1 MESDPFSEES
11 SMTIEEIEKSIASYG
26 EDVFRFCCY
35 LTGNRSSAQDLYQD
49 TFLKAMEI
57 TRPVEPD
64 MTGKFLAGVAANLW
78 KNQWRKEKRRQKY
91 IIHSNCTENG
101 TAGEDLPGETDLLQ
115 DYVKQETEQLVQ
127 RVVNALPE
135 KYRVVVLLHYS
146 MDLTTQEIAD
156 QLKISRGTVTSRLL
170 RAGKKIKQELEA
182 NGYER

>member
-1 MESDPFSEES
+1 
-11 SMTIEEIEKSIASYG
+11 MTIEEIEQSITSYG

-35 LTGNRSSAQDLYQD
+35 LTGNRSSAEDLYQD

-64 MTGKFLAGVAANLW
+64 MAGKFLAGVAANLW

-91 IIHSNCTENG
+91 VMQNIGPENG
-101 TAGEDLPGETDLLQ
+101 TLGEEIPGKTDLLQ
-115 DYVKQETEQLVQ
+115 DYVKQETGKLVQ
-127 RVVNALPE
+127 RVVNELPE

-170 RAGKKIKQELEA
+170 RARKKIKQELEA

>member
-1 MESDPFSEES
+1 
-11 SMTIEEIEKSIASYG
+11 MTIEEIEQSITSYG

-35 LTGNRSSAQDLYQD
+35 LTGNRSSAEDLYQD

-64 MTGKFLAGVAANLW
+64 MAGKILAANLW

-91 IIHSNCTENG
+91 VMQNIGPENE
-101 TAGEDLPGETDLLQ
+101 TLGEEIPGETDLLQ
-115 DYVKQETEQLVQ
+115 DYVKQETGKLVQ
-127 RVVNALPE
+127 RVVNELPE

-170 RAGKKIKQELEA
+170 RARKKIKQELEA

>member
-1 MESDPFSEES
+1 
-11 SMTIEEIEKSIASYG
+11 MTIEEIEQSIASYG

-35 LTGNRSSAQDLYQD
+35 LTGNRSSAEDLYQD

-64 MTGKFLAGVAANLW
+64 MENIGP
-78 KNQWRKEKRRQKY
+78 
-91 IIHSNCTENG
+91 ENG
-101 TAGEDLPGETDLLQ
+101 TLGEEIPGETDLLQ
-115 DYVKQETEQLVQ
+115 DYVKQETGKLVQ
-127 RVVNALPE
+127 RVVNELPE

-170 RAGKKIKQELEA
+170 RARKKIKQELEA